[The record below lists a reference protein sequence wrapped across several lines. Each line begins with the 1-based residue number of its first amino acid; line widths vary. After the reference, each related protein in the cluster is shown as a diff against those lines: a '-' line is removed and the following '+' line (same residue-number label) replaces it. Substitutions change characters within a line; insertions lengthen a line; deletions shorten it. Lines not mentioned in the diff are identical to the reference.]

1 MEFRRFVIN
10 LETRADRRQ
19 QMEAQ
24 LRRIGWTAEFI
35 IAKRPDA
42 AAGFPSIGARGCFE
56 SHIAVLRRGIGS
68 NIILMED
75 DLNFVSDFDQAWPLA
90 LSRLPVDWSIFYPAH
105 VGNGLIDPETG
116 IMCSHMIAFRK
127 TAVPRIIQNL
137 ETIMSRPSGHPEGGP
152 MHVDGAYS
160 TIRKQNTDLRTYAFS
175 PALGYQR
182 SSLSDIANPKILD
195 RMPVLKPFMRLA
207 RRALNR

>member
-90 LSRLPVDWSIFYPAH
+90 LSRLPVD
-105 VGNGLIDPETG
+105 
-116 IMCSHMIAFRK
+116 FRK